1 MDAPAGLFQRVVP
14 QITVG
19 GAAEV
24 TCELEEHAESKH
36 GVNSSQIDM
45 TIERTRRVKLNGIP
59 RTLEARRQ

>member
-1 MDAPAGLFQRVVP
+1 MP